1 MGKGLPVPLDGRARE
16 QYLNRLKTRME
27 FLHDF
32 VSGKEDGWGVEEK
45 ELKSVVEHLSR
56 AWSVVAAAKIKLVFD
71 RGEPR
76 PDHREPAPRSGN
88 VIPFP
93 PRLVP

>member
-1 MGKGLPVPLDGRARE
+1 MAKELAAALVGRARE

-71 RGEPR
+71 RGE
-76 PDHREPAPRSGN
+76 REPHTAAPAPRNGN

-93 PRLVP
+93 LRS

>member
-1 MGKGLPVPLDGRARE
+1 MAKELASALVGRARE

-32 VSGKEDGWGVEEK
+32 ISGKEDGWGVEDK

-71 RGEPR
+71 RGEREPR
-76 PDHREPAPRSGN
+76 APEPAPRNGN

-93 PRLVP
+93 LRP

>member
-1 MGKGLPVPLDGRARE
+1 MAKELASALVGRARE

-45 ELKSVVEHLSR
+45 ELKNVVEHLSR

-71 RGEPR
+71 RGPQEPHA
-76 PDHREPAPRSGN
+76 PEPAPRNGN

-93 PRLVP
+93 LRS